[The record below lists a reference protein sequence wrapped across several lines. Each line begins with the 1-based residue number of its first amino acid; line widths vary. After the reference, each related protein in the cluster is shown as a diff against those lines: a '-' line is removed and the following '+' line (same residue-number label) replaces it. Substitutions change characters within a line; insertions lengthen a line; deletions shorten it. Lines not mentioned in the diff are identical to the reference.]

1 MDGIQIGRKVDLS
14 VHNDYEGLIRTLQR
28 MFRATILR
36 EFFFFSIGTDHAQA
50 SSNKDHVLTYEDKEG
65 DWMMVGDVPWE
76 MFLTTVKRLKI
87 TRADRC

>member
-14 VHNDYEGLIRTLQR
+14 VHDDYEGLVRTLQR

-36 EFFFFSIGTDHAQA
+36 TDHAQA
-50 SSNKDHVLTYEDKEG
+50 SSNKDYVLTYEDKEG

-76 MFLTTVKRLKI
+76 MFFTTVKRLKI